1 MPRLVTI
8 QRNQLIEP
16 PHPIRVAM
24 DAPKLEELAA
34 SIRRYGIVLP
44 LAVTPV
50 TIHPQPVEVDG
61 VKCGT
66 DPGVLPIGAYE
77 IIDGHRRYV
86 AAGIAG
92 VSDIPC
98 NVFDSVEDAKWGI
111 MLDTN
116 VCREDI
122 TAAEEGIQFLQIA
135 ELRGWGIDKLCAF
148 FGKGEDYINA
158 RVALVEKFPDVVPA
172 VTERRIT
179 WAQAKAVMRCPDPKW
194 RAYMLEQAET
204 HGASVRT
211 LTYLVDQW
219 KSQQNIDAGAP
230 AVHTPAHAVEVVP
243 ASNPKCLWCTR
254 DDDPSNIIQLPVHSY
269 HRRDLENFLDR
280 IGVNRP
286 ERSTA
291 T

>member
-24 DAPKLEELAA
+24 DATKLEELAA

-44 LAVTPV
+44 LAVTPNGADRGAEGD
-50 TIHPQPVEVDG
+50 TASGKRG
-61 VKCGT
+61 VASDAAPT
-66 DPGVLPIGAYE
+66 LYE

-92 VSDIPC
+92 LAEIPC
-98 NVFDSVEDAKWGI
+98 NVFDSVEDAKFGI

-116 VCREDI
+116 ICREDI

-243 ASNPKCLWCTR
+243 VANPKCLWCTR
-254 DDDPSNIIQLPVHSY
+254 DDDPSNIVQLPVHSY
-269 HRRDLENFLDR
+269 HRRDLESFLDR
-280 IGVNRP
+280 TGVNRP